1 MGMVQSCLGP
11 LRTFNWFQPQLVN
24 LEQPETTDTQPKV
37 YSWDKK
43 KSDDTSDF
51 LIENKDDLVLVKS
64 PGEINGNQFIIRNCT
79 NCHIFLL
86 DHINTI
92 TVDDCKNCKI
102 VIGPTKVSLAS
113 FIISKYIEVK
123 KHKCKKL
130 DLEP

>member
-102 VIGPTKVSLAS
+102 VIGPTKVSR
-113 FIISKYIEVK
+113 FIYYLKVHSSEKNTNAK
-123 KHKCKKL
+123 N
-130 DLEP
+130 